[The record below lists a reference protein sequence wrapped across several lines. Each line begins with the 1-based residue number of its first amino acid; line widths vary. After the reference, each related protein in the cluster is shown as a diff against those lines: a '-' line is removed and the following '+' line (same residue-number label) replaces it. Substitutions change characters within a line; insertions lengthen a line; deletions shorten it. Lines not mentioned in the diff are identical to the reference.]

1 MRYAKYNF
9 YVNEQTGEKTL
20 PLEVDGVCFTDT
32 DELQLVGYLDEN
44 ADIDLLAQWSVIE
57 LDESEFLDLILTR
70 NEHAVIVEGKAVFP
84 SRSIL
89 GS

>member
-9 YVNEQTGEKTL
+9 YVNEQTGEKIL

-44 ADIDLLAQWSVIE
+44 ADIDLLAQWSVVE
-57 LDESEFLDLILTR
+57 LTESEFLDLILTR
-70 NEHAVIVEGKAVFP
+70 NEKVKMVNGRVTFL
-84 SRSIL
+84 RSI
-89 GS
+89 

>member
-20 PLEVDGVCFTDT
+20 PLEVDGVCFIDA
-32 DELQLVGYLDEN
+32 DEFQLVGYLDDN
-44 ADIDLLAQWSVIE
+44 SDIDLLAQWSVIE

-70 NEHAVIVEGKAVFP
+70 NEDAVIVEGRAVFP
-84 SRSIL
+84 PRSTL